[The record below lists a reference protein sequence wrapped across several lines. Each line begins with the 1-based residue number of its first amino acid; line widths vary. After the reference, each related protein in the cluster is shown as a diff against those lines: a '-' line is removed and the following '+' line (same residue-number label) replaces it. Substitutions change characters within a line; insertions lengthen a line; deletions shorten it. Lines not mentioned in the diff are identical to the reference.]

1 VPTALVVGLALLG
14 LLVALVLGLAA
25 VFNRQA
31 RRTGALV
38 ALGLAAAALLLG
50 SWGLGFIFR
59 ATAPVPGDVLLF
71 GASSDQTVVALSAR
85 DATTRWSVSVAPAEL
100 DGPLVEQ
107 DGVVYVSTF
116 TGVEALA
123 AGDGHQLWQ
132 STTAIQVEPGSIA
145 GGVLYGASVQN
156 GQTSSFVAALDVATG
171 HQLWRATGLG
181 LGPAG
186 IGSNLLPVEGV
197 VLVGDEHGQVRALD
211 TTSGG
216 LRWQVALPTTGPV
229 LWLTADRA
237 GMVYGIAQEVGVVQP
252 ALAFALDPQTQVVRW
267 QHAFS
272 APSRTKSR
280 TTNVLPFLTVSGGA
294 LYVGTSS
301 ALVALDAASGRQRW
315 QYSVSK
321 GVSSPIVV
329 DQGIAYF
336 GSIGG
341 FSAVRTSDGT
351 ALWTHADSSSLGFGT
366 ALLSHGVVF
375 AHAGLVGPQPWL
387 TLDSGQHDYAFRASD
402 GYQYYRH

>member
-1 VPTALVVGLALLG
+1 MSPPSL
-14 LLVALVLGLAA
+14 
-25 VFNRQA
+25 
-31 RRTGALV
+31 
-38 ALGLAAAALLLG
+38 
-50 SWGLGFIFR
+50 WPR
-59 ATAPVPGDVLLF
+59 AISCG
-71 GASSDQTVVALSAR
+71 
-85 DATTRWSVSVAPAEL
+85 DAT
-100 DGPLVEQ
+100 GP
-107 DGVVYVSTF
+107 
-116 TGVEALA
+116 
-123 AGDGHQLWQ
+123 
-132 STTAIQVEPGSIA
+132 
-145 GGVLYGASVQN
+145 
-156 GQTSSFVAALDVATG
+156 
-171 HQLWRATGLG
+171 G

-186 IGSNLLPVEGV
+186 IGSNLLPVGGV

-211 TTSGG
+211 ATSGG

-237 GMVYGIAQEVGVVQP
+237 GMVYGIAQEIGVVQP
-252 ALAFALDPQTQVVRW
+252 ALAFALDPQTQVLRW
-267 QHAFS
+267 QHPFS
-272 APSRTKSR
+272 APARAKAR
-280 TTNVLPFLTVSGGA
+280 TTNATPFLTVSGGA

-301 ALVALDAASGRQRW
+301 ALVALDAASGSQRW

-341 FSAVRTSDGT
+341 FYAVGTSDGT

-375 AHAGLVGPQPWL
+375 THAGPVGPQPWL